1 MSALNAT
8 SRAECVCN
16 WGDDCLR
23 FREHFNKILETDG
36 QCLFAGTY
44 RPNLTAGPKQ
54 ANFFDAVD
62 RHLKTRRDLREK
74 AKGQVYCITLHH
86 WPANVLEHFKDS
98 KAKSLMFPVS
108 SLVTVAQTT
117 AATRLILMLIN
128 CLIWTILMIS

>member
-44 RPNLTAGPKQ
+44 RPNLTAGPEQ
-54 ANFFDAVD
+54 ANFFDRSLAAM
-62 RHLKTRRDLREK
+62 HCLYICCTKDLTF
-74 AKGQVYCITLHH
+74 IPPL
-86 WPANVLEHFKDS
+86 S
-98 KAKSLMFPVS
+98 
-108 SLVTVAQTT
+108 
-117 AATRLILMLIN
+117 
-128 CLIWTILMIS
+128 